1 MIPIL
6 LYKSCFLE
14 NIKCVLVQPS
24 MQAETNGR
32 RNEEMLRQDDNQD
45 DNQDRKVKRKTFDFL
60 RKKISLLGVGVL
72 VLVAAVISSAY
83 SVQ

>member
-1 MIPIL
+1 M
-6 LYKSCFLE
+6 

-32 RNEEMLRQDDNQD
+32 RNEEMMRQDG
-45 DNQDRKVKRKTFDFL
+45 NQDRKVKRKTLDFL
-60 RKKISLLGVGVL
+60 RQKMSLLGVGVL